1 MAVESDG
8 VVDQFTAGSVEQRG
22 DLTVNQSNGQ
32 DRQSHEGECQECAGT
47 AVAEEH
53 RIPVADI
60 GENGTC
66 RYCVDKD
73 QCQAFLQPVLFLVGG
88 RHFSCLSFGSKHS
101 ALSNYCQ
108 CIIEQNLNINS
119 KIFVEKHR
127 FGQIYNN
134 HDLS

>member
-8 VVDQFTAGSVEQRG
+8 VVDQFTAVGVEQRG
-22 DLTVNQSNGQ
+22 DLTVYQSNGQ

-73 QCQAFLQPVLFLVGG
+73 QCQAFCSPFCFLSVEDI
-88 RHFSCLSFGSKHS
+88 FLTSLS
-101 ALSNYCQ
+101 ALSIVFCQ
-108 CIIEQNLNINS
+108 IIV
-119 KIFVEKHR
+119 KV
-127 FGQIYNN
+127 
-134 HDLS
+134 

>member
-8 VVDQFTAGSVEQRG
+8 VVDQFTAGGVEQRG

-53 RIPVADI
+53 RVPVADI
-60 GENGTC
+60 GENRTC

-73 QCQAFLQPVLFLVGG
+73 QCQAFCSPFCFLSVEDI
-88 RHFSCLSFGSKHS
+88 FLTSLSALSIVV
-101 ALSNYCQ
+101 LSNYCQ
-108 CIIEQNLNINS
+108 GII
-119 KIFVEKHR
+119 
-127 FGQIYNN
+127 
-134 HDLS
+134 

>member
-8 VVDQFTAGSVEQRG
+8 VADQFTAGGVEQRG

-60 GENGTC
+60 GENRTC

-73 QCQAFLQPVLFLVGG
+73 QCQAFLQPVLFLVSG
-88 RHFSCLSFGSKHS
+88 RHFSYLSFDSKHS
-101 ALSNYCQ
+101 ALSNYCHG
-108 CIIEQNLNINS
+108 IIWN
-119 KIFVEKHR
+119 KI
-127 FGQIYNN
+127 
-134 HDLS
+134 